1 MGIVR
6 TVLVGMVVVSLSG
19 CASGKTSQ
27 ELKRLQSQVGLLDQ
41 RVGQLERA
49 SGTWQASKVLP
60 EPAMEL
66 APTMATGAN
75 PATGTPKGVTA
86 SVKPSTREIQQALK
100 NSGFYQGSLDGKMGP
115 MTKEAIREFQ
125 RVHGL
130 KDDGVVGK
138 QTWTQLG
145 TYANLSSDS
154 GEAGA
159 AQILK

>member
-6 TVLVGMVVVSLSG
+6 TVFLGMVVVSLSG

-49 SGTWQASKVLP
+49 GGTWQASEILP
-60 EPAMEL
+60 EPAMEP
-66 APTMATGAN
+66 AQTMATGAK
-75 PATGTPKGVTA
+75 PVAGTSKGVAA

-115 MTKEAIREFQ
+115 MTRESIKEFQ

-145 TYANLSSDS
+145 TYANLTSDS

-159 AQILK
+159 AENLK